1 MFKRMAGW
9 IVTWQIDR
17 QILERRDE
25 SLYLFAYESMI
36 GQLANILIA
45 ILIAFVFHSW
55 LPVVCFLTAYIP
67 LRSYA
72 GGYHADSHGRC
83 CVVSAVILVLISGFD
98 KVLSGAFFMPLGI
111 CALMISGAAVYGL
124 APVADH
130 NKPLDEEERKRY
142 QMKSREIWTAEE
154 LGMALCAMLHMGRV
168 CNIISASLLLTALM
182 LVIGKM
188 KNEHL

>member
-9 IVTWQIDR
+9 IVTRQIDR

-72 GGYHADSHGRC
+72 GGGYHADSHGRC

-98 KVLSGAFFMPLGI
+98 KVLSGAFFHATGDL
-111 CALMISGAAVYGL
+111 CADDLRSRGLWAGAGGGSQQAAGRGGTKTVS
-124 APVADH
+124 
-130 NKPLDEEERKRY
+130 DEEQGDMDR
-142 QMKSREIWTAEE
+142 
-154 LGMALCAMLHMGRV
+154 
-168 CNIISASLLLTALM
+168 
-182 LVIGKM
+182 
-188 KNEHL
+188 